1 MIESLAEKMQ
11 RRGFPIGIL
20 ITRDGPY
27 GATSSR
33 NLYADELTP
42 EELADHKSKGLGY
55 PLPVEIPRLSNPQS
69 AFQDSPAPISDSP
82 SFESSNQPQAS
93 ASPQVPEREA
103 NSSPGESAE
112 IRQPEQ
118 IFESSVL
125 AKTNISHDVLA
136 SGLPPDF
143 SRHARRCAVCAHPD
157 RDAIEG
163 DFIRWASPA
172 AIARSYKIA
181 DRASIYR
188 HAHSTGLFNRRK
200 HEVGRVLETVLE
212 NVEQCPIES
221 FDTIIRAARLYTHLD
236 DRGNWTEPPRIT
248 YFISGPPPH
257 LASSKPKPRAQRKT
271 RGAKALRL
279 LTATQP
285 SSKKRPRS

>member
-1 MIESLAEKMQ
+1 MIERLADKIR

-20 ITRDGPY
+20 VTRDGPY

-42 EELADHKSKGLGY
+42 EELADHESKGLGY
-55 PLPVEIPRLSNPQS
+55 PHPVEIPRLSNPQPAS
-69 AFQDSPAPISDSP
+69 QDSPAAVSDSQP
-82 SFESSNQPQAS
+82 SQAS
-93 ASPQVPEREA
+93 GEPETVDQVREPQSSVPA
-103 NSSPGESAE
+103 AESAAVH
-112 IRQPEQ
+112 QPEQ
-118 IFESSVL
+118 ISESSNL
-125 AKTNISHDVLA
+125 AKRNVSHDVIA
-136 SGLPPDF
+136 SDLPPDF

-163 DFIRWASPA
+163 DFIRWDSPTV
-172 AIARSYKIA
+172 IARTYKIA

-200 HEVGRVLETVLE
+200 HEIGRVLETVLE

-248 YFISGPPPH
+248 YFIAGPPPGSPTVS
-257 LASSKPKPRAQRKT
+257 APSPQKRKVRSSKSKRF
-271 RGAKALRL
+271 
-279 LTATQP
+279 LTATGP
-285 SSKKRPRS
+285 HSKKRLKL